1 MDLPIHA
8 ATPLPRTSH
17 EVRNQVSSPVQSSPV
32 KSSQVKSS
40 PVQSSPV
47 KSSPSPSQVKS
58 SQVRSGQVK
67 VKVKSSHEVSNA
79 STLPLA

>member
-17 EVRNQVSSPVQSSPV
+17 EVRNQVSSPVQSSQV

-40 PVQSSPV
+40 QVQSSPV
-47 KSSPSPSQVKS
+47 QSSQVQVQVKS
-58 SQVRSGQVK
+58 SQVRSSQSQSQVIARGEQCK
-67 VKVKSSHEVSNA
+67 HTA
-79 STLPLA
+79 TGLT